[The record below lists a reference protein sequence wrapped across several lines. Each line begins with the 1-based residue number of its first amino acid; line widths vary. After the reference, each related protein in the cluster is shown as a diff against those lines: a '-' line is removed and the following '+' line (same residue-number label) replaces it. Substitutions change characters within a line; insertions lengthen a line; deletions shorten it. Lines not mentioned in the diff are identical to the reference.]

1 VNQPGAPT
9 PALRALHEKMADLA
23 VDEHVFRA
31 ISLMPDIPV
40 HLLHAACDPASTVL
54 LAWPIYHGV
63 ALACTGTEHAA
74 DRILPLY
81 AAAKAAREA
90 AGTTGVE
97 DGSAQPAPSAGAL
110 QADFDQPTVP
120 KLRLSSWQSTSRVA
134 SRPTLQQIRTK
145 RDFARYL
152 KELVVRSGLTLRVI
166 AEETRSW
173 NPKGVCCRS
182 TLSDMLRHE
191 KVPTAEPV
199 MACLLTV
206 LLAAE
211 LDREKDSELVQ
222 RRTREALQVWQQL
235 MRPPSGAPV
244 LVAADGEPLLRQ
256 ALGKLAHAE
265 QAATSL
271 GTADAPGLAHAQRIL
286 RELLV

>member
-1 VNQPGAPT
+1 MNQPAAPT
-9 PALRALHEKMADLA
+9 PALRALHEKMAALA

-31 ISLMPDIPV
+31 ISLMPDVPT

-74 DRILPLY
+74 EEILPFY
-81 AAAKAAREA
+81 VAAKAAREA
-90 AGTTGVE
+90 TSVA
-97 DGSAQPAPSAGAL
+97 GSAEAGEGQDAAAGASRS
-110 QADFDQPTVP
+110 DFDQPTVP
-120 KLRLSSWQSTSRVA
+120 RLRLPNLTAAV
-134 SRPTLQQIRTK
+134 RPAGRTTLQQIRTK

-152 KELVVRSGLTLRVI
+152 KDLVAHSGLTLRVI
-166 AEETRSW
+166 EEETRDH
-173 NPKGVCCRS
+173 NPQGVCARS

-191 KVPTAEPV
+191 KVSTAEPV
-199 MACLLTV
+199 MECLLTV
-206 LLAAE
+206 LLAAG
-211 LDREKDSELVQ
+211 LGQEKDAEPVQ
-222 RRTREALQVWQQL
+222 RRTEEALQVWRQL

-244 LVAADGEPLLRQ
+244 LVAADGEPLLRL

-265 QAATSL
+265 QTAASL
-271 GTADAPGLAHAQRIL
+271 GTPDAPGLAHAQRIL